1 MFISLATAT
10 ENNGFFSVYKTVNN
24 SHFVE
29 LFGNMTEEE
38 TTDLDN
44 LLVDVF
50 GNSYIL
56 EKFSDIYNKSG
67 ALFCVTRLVKTC
79 DMIFYDQWLK
89 IKLTIAS
96 GLLDDLDKPLTEE
109 KTVTENGANNT
120 QNANTTTNKVYAFD
134 SNTPSDNGKTEYSS
148 STDNTSNIQRTETI
162 SKSNGLLK
170 SENAQKVI
178 DFARYNDFLL
188 MLLIDIKNTVC
199 LSVYWQ

>member
-1 MFISLATAT
+1 MLISLSTAT
-10 ENNGFFSVYKTVNN
+10 EDNGFFSVYKTINN
-24 SHFVE
+24 LHFVE
-29 LFGNMTEEE
+29 LFGNLTENE
-38 TTDLDN
+38 TIDLDN

-67 ALFCVTRLVKTC
+67 ALSCVTRLVKTC
-79 DMIFYDQWLK
+79 DMIFYEQWLK
-89 IKLTIAS
+89 IKKTIEN
-96 GLLDDLDKPLTEE
+96 GLPVDLDKPLKEE
-109 KTVTENGANNT
+109 KTITETGTNNT
-120 QNANTTTNKVYAFD
+120 ANANTTTNKVYAFD
-134 SNTPSDNGKTEYSS
+134 SNTPSDNGKTEFSGSS
-148 STDNTSNIQRTETI
+148 DNSTNIERTETT

-199 LSVYWQ
+199 LSIY

>member
-1 MFISLATAT
+1 MLISLSTAT
-10 ENNGFFSVYKTVNN
+10 EDNGFFSVYKTINN

-29 LFGNMTEEE
+29 LFGNLTENE
-38 TTDLDN
+38 TIDLDN

-67 ALFCVTRLVKTC
+67 SLSCVTRLVKTC

-89 IKLTIAS
+89 IKKTIEN
-96 GLLDDLDKPLTEE
+96 GLPIDLDKPLKEE
-109 KTVTENGANNT
+109 KTTTESGTNNTENSNI
-120 QNANTTTNKVYAFD
+120 TTNKVYAFD
-134 SNTPSDNGKTEYSS
+134 SNTPSDNGKTDFSGSS
-148 STDNTSNIQRTETI
+148 ANSTTVTRTETTAR
-162 SKSNGLLK
+162 SNGLLK

-178 DFARYNDFLL
+178 DFAKYNDFLL

-199 LSVYWQ
+199 LSIY

>member
-1 MFISLATAT
+1 MLISLSTAT
-10 ENNGFFSVYKTVNN
+10 EDNGFFSVYKTINN

-29 LFGNMTEEE
+29 LFGNLTENE
-38 TTDLDN
+38 TIDLDN

-67 ALFCVTRLVKTC
+67 ALSCVTRLVKTC

-89 IKLTIAS
+89 IKKTIEN
-96 GLLDDLDKPLTEE
+96 GLPIDLDKPLKEE
-109 KTVTENGANNT
+109 KTTTETGTNNTENSNI
-120 QNANTTTNKVYAFD
+120 TTNKVYAFD
-134 SNTPSDNGKTEYSS
+134 SNTPSDNGKTDFSGSS
-148 STDNTSNIQRTETI
+148 ANSTTVTRTETTAR
-162 SKSNGLLK
+162 SNGLLK

-199 LSVYWQ
+199 LSIY